1 MATDVR
7 HDAPHDATNESMT
20 GLLKGI
26 FEDVEKLTAQ
36 QFQLLKKEVKDD
48 VRNTASAS
56 TMLGVGAVVLMFGGL
71 LLCFTLA
78 YLLEWAFYPKLP
90 LWGAFALVT
99 GAVLAAGACLLFA
112 GIKKFQSFNPLPDK
126 TAEALKE
133 NVQWLTKNT

>member
-1 MATDVR
+1 
-7 HDAPHDATNESMT
+7 MT
-20 GLLKGI
+20 GLVKGI
-26 FEDVEKLTAQ
+26 IEDVEKLTAQ

-48 VRNTASAS
+48 VRNTVSAS

-78 YLLEWAFYPKLP
+78 YLLVWAFDPKLP

-99 GAVLAAGACLLFA
+99 GAVLAVGACLLFA